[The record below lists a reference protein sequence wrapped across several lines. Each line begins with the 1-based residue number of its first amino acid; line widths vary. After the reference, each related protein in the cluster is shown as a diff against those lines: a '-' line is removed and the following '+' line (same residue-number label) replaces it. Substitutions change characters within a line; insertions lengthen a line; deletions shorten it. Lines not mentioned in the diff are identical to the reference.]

1 MPRGRKKGTQKFEKR
16 KQAQS
21 YKNVSIR
28 FKEDEYKELY
38 SKILE
43 KHKDEYSSL
52 SDYIKSVINKDM
64 QENKQLSEA
73 DDFVIKFKEEELNL
87 LESAIT
93 DHAQVLEMSG
103 DVVES
108 EQAWR
113 LECLI
118 YDIRKLDYRKEW
130 LNHNEYIKNLLGKT
144 KRTRI
149 DVYLTPTQFVK
160 LKKAANEKG
169 ESVSSLART
178 SIEEKLKDCK

>member
-16 KQAQS
+16 KQAPN
-21 YKNVSIR
+21 YKIVTIR

-52 SDYIKSVINKDM
+52 SDYIKTIINKDM
-64 QENKQLSEA
+64 QNDNQISEV
-73 DDFVIKFKEEELNL
+73 DDFVVKFKEEELCM

-93 DHAQVLEMSG
+93 DHAQALEMSKDIVG
-103 DVVES
+103 S
-108 EQAWR
+108 EQAYQ

-118 YDIRKLDYRKEW
+118 HDIRKLDYRKEW

-144 KRTRI
+144 KKTRI

-160 LKKAANEKG
+160 LKKSANEKG